1 MHSSFNDLTPK
12 AKISP
17 PQQVKRKKKKPKW
30 MLYVFFQN
38 SEHVRSFQ
46 GSAQAL
52 GSLPSK
58 VKVLKMS
65 GEKGEE
71 GNS

>member
-1 MHSSFNDLTPK
+1 
-12 AKISP
+12 
-17 PQQVKRKKKKPKW
+17 